1 MKIKVTMLLSV
12 LFVASF
18 SNAQTEEE
26 SSWNR
31 LQKGDVLVDAYAGY
45 PNWGVYN
52 LTSYINGLGTSEMN
66 SNSGIVPL
74 GIKGEFFLSDEI
86 SFTLDASYTQW
97 SGSWDATITE
107 YDSLQQPTTT
117 DIENSYNASRF
128 SFQIGANYHIPDIES
143 DNLDV
148 YMGVGIGTN
157 NISES
162 LEREQ
167 PDFNAKEQNYF
178 LSNGFFLTSSTLA
191 TTPLSFRLRVG
202 GRYFFTNNVALNVE
216 AGTGIRTILFGLTYR
231 L

>member
-1 MKIKVTMLLSV
+1 MKIKVIMLLSV
-12 LFVASF
+12 LLVASF
-18 SNAQTEEE
+18 TNAQTEEE
-26 SSWNR
+26 SLWNR

-52 LTSYINGLGTSEMN
+52 LNTYISSLGSSTLKGT
-66 SNSGIVPL
+66 SGIVPL
-74 GIKGEFFLSDEI
+74 GVKGEIFLSNEI

-97 SGSWDATITE
+97 SGSWDASITE

-128 SFQIGANYHIPDIES
+128 CFQIGANYHIPDFET

-148 YMGVGIGTN
+148 YMGIGIGTN

-167 PDFNAKEQNYF
+167 SDFNAKEQNYF
-178 LSNGFFLTSSTLA
+178 LTNGFILTSSTLA
-191 TTPLSFRLRVG
+191 TTPLSIRLRAG

-216 AGTGIRTILFGLTYR
+216 AGTGIRTILLGLTYR